1 VVLFESPHRLRST
14 LADLSRACGD
24 SRRAV
29 VARELTKLHEQT
41 VRGTLAE
48 LREWAAGPVRGE
60 VVVVVEGAP
69 PDADRPGDDE
79 LRDALERSLSQG
91 MSRRDAAS
99 AVAGA
104 FGVSRRRVYNLGLT
118 VCPEG

>member
-1 VVLFESPHRLRST
+1 
-14 LADLSRACGD
+14 
-24 SRRAV
+24 
-29 VARELTKLHEQT
+29 
-41 VRGTLAE
+41 